1 MEFYS
6 EFMCGMRHPTTGLSE
21 DDLSR
26 LTNGSSSSSSS
37 SSSSAS
43 TTPSH
48 DQPTTIINH
57 GHHQKQTTTTKFCS
71 PATTTSLND
80 NGSTLSTTETTTLT
94 KAEINLT
101 SLNNEDQTTSSAETQ
116 NEHVNNLKNNVV
128 FNSSYLPEFI
138 DPLEWQ
144 KSRKRKERLDSTSS
158 ITQDRKLVRSNSE
171 EIIAPPEENPGDD
184 VNNLKKA
191 DGVEIVVREAIRRV
205 SSEDFKRSYN
215 EDFHQE
221 KTFVSDENDSL
232 LANRPHSELFFSPG
246 AKDIAR
252 RARLESSPSRSNRVS
267 PNREIRSKNNGD
279 ECELE
284 HERRRSSERFCKSRA
299 PPGRKSGVMK
309 KSGKFLPTKMRGD
322 ENTYKYD
329 LSAMKYERRGF
340 VSKIKVEERLQ
351 RKEEA
356 ADGQR
361 NDYNDNNLIDFHII
375 RSEYGNNTTA
385 TPTSLSSQQQQQQQQ
400 TQQQP
405 ESNIS
410 TTTTKTTAE
419 ALPWDCSIPED
430 QTPVLSRRFAA
441 VRHPDSIDIAAKLS
455 KIMPYPQ
462 QFHKT
467 PNSMMADDDAIEP
480 IINPY
485 WALTHMENAKTR
497 EVMQQVI
504 PSIMSFQ
511 TPEERLKQV
520 NKRLV
525 SLKKKAVQLEEQFEK
540 KNGYRP
546 SQAEKLNDKHI
557 KNILGE
563 ISKLKKEKHELK
575 SDPMAALGLKVSGG
589 MDAEKKLEKIQS
601 TLNEIEQNLAD
612 KREDGNRSETLDEL
626 TPDQL
631 VQEKTAVQH
640 GLLFYESLYGRPS
653 TKEERDAARPLYDRY
668 RMLKRMVS
676 RSVTLS
682 GNTSG
687 APELPTILE
696 HEAMVFEA
704 APHQHS
710 SNSTD
715 STTSPSE
722 SSTLVVSESNSSAAS
737 TDSTPD
743 NKVGGENEDGE
754 EEEHQH
760 KHYQEPQQH
769 KRHQH
774 ESLFGGENIHQLSTD
789 KLWEHLDKAREEK
802 KLLKRT
808 LREYETVFEEQNGRK
823 MLKNDRKSI
832 EDTYAQYKEAKAK
845 ARLLQALI
853 KKHISR

>member
-6 EFMCGMRHPTTGLSE
+6 ELMCGMRHPTTGLSE

-48 DQPTTIINH
+48 EQPSNNH
-57 GHHQKQTTTTKFCS
+57 GHHQTKTTTTTKFCS
-71 PATTTSLND
+71 PATSINGGSSTSI
-80 NGSTLSTTETTTLT
+80 T
-94 KAEINLT
+94 KAEINL
-101 SLNNEDQTTSSAETQ
+101 SSPLKLLNSDASSPSETP
-116 NEHVNNLKNNVV
+116 NEHVNNLKNNAPSVV

-171 EIIAPPEENPGDD
+171 EIIAPPEESNGDEI
-184 VNNLKKA
+184 NNLKKA

-205 SSEDFKRSYN
+205 SSEDFKRSPNY
-215 EDFHQE
+215 EDYQE
-221 KTFVSDENDSL
+221 NSVQNFVSDENDSL
-232 LANRPHSELFFSPG
+232 LANKPHSELFFSPG

-252 RARLESSPSRSNRVS
+252 KARLESSPSRSNRVS
-267 PNREIRSKNNGD
+267 PNRETRTKTNGD
-279 ECELE
+279 ESDLE

-375 RSEYGNNTTA
+375 RSEYGNNTNAA
-385 TPTSLSSQQQQQQQQ
+385 TSPSLPQQQ
-400 TQQQP
+400 QQQP

-410 TTTTKTTAE
+410 TTTTTKTTAE

-462 QFHKT
+462 QFHKS

-480 IINPY
+480 IMNPY
-485 WALTHMENAKTR
+485 WALNHMENAKTR

-557 KNILGE
+557 KNILAE

-589 MDAEKKLEKIQS
+589 MDAEKKLEKIQL

-612 KREDGNRSETLDEL
+612 KREDGNRSETLEEL

-687 APELPTILE
+687 APELPTIHE

-704 APHQHS
+704 TPYQHS

-722 SSTLVVSESNSSAAS
+722 SSTLIVSESNSSASASAAS

-743 NKVGGENEDGE
+743 TTKTAEVDEDS
-754 EEEHQH
+754 QTQ
-760 KHYQEPQQH
+760 KQQPQI

-774 ESLFGGENIHQLSTD
+774 ESLFGENIHQLSID